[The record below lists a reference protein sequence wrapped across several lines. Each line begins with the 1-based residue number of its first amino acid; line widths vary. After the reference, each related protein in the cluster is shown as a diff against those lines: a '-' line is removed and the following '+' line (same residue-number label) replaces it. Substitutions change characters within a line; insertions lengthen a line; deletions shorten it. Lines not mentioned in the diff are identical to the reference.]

1 MLQTV
6 ATCSMI
12 RFVCVW
18 FFLFSF
24 VFLIRYCQNEQKRSL
39 SWVPAD
45 EEDQDQMLQL
55 LDKANREA
63 LL

>member
-1 MLQTV
+1 
-6 ATCSMI
+6 MI